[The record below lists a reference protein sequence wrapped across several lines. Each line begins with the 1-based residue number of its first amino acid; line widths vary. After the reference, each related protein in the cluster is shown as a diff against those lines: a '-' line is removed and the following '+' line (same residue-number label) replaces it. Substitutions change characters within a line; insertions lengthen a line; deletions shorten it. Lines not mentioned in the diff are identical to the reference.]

1 MGSKG
6 ERLATGTQ
14 AYANGFKAELAARE
28 PERHDVGKTGSHN
41 PQDAK
46 DERSIANRL
55 SAANTQNDDGDAGPK
70 QPPTKAALDVSI
82 LSHCCAGRSQRMQH
96 GNKPSKGAIIDEQIE
111 AEEQAELAKKGI
123 KP

>member
-6 ERLATGTQ
+6 KSFETHMNDGDQTN
-14 AYANGFKAELAARE
+14 YSKAELAARE

-70 QPPTKAALDVSI
+70 QPPTKAALD
-82 LSHCCAGRSQRMQH
+82 H